1 MRPSAK
7 STEQVSE
14 HPVGEGGMP
23 SIHPPLIWGYH
34 GMFMPLGSPGILG
47 RAGAGRMRKGSEG
60 DPSQTQAG
68 STFTEWS
75 KSCWE
80 LVTLGPEG

>member
-1 MRPSAK
+1 
-7 STEQVSE
+7 
-14 HPVGEGGMP
+14 MP

-34 GMFMPLGSPGILG
+34 GMFMPLSSPGILG
-47 RAGAGRMRKGSEG
+47 RAGAGGMRREHEG

-75 KSCWE
+75 KSCGE